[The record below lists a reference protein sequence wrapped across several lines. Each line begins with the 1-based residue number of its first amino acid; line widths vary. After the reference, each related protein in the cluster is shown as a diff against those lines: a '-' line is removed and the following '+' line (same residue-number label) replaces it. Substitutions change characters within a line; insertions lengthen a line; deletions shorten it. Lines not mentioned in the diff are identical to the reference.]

1 MTRCA
6 RDKAGNRRLHG
17 DDSSTLILQELCNP
31 VVVSLRRLQQASELQ
46 KVQKLL
52 GGKRASLGSL
62 SEAVTVFDPERL
74 EAIIAEPGEE
84 SERRGKESERRG
96 KESERRGKE
105 LIPLGRDPKLQDLP
119 GLLTVVD
126 GTLLSALP

>member
-96 KESERRGKE
+96 KE

>member
-1 MTRCA
+1 M
-6 RDKAGNRRLHG
+6 
-17 DDSSTLILQELCNP
+17 
-31 VVVSLRRLQQASELQ
+31 
-46 KVQKLL
+46 
-52 GGKRASLGSL
+52 RASLGSL
-62 SEAVTVFDPERL
+62 SGAVTVFDPERL

-84 SERRGKESERRG
+84 SERRGKESERW
-96 KESERRGKE
+96 GKE

>member
-84 SERRGKESERRG
+84 SERRGKE
-96 KESERRGKE
+96 